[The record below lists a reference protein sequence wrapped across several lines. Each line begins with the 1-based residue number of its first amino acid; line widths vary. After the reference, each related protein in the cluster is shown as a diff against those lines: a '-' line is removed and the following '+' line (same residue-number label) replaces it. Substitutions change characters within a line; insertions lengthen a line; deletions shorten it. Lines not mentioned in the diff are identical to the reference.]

1 MSLLDRVQKQQG
13 PDPNAPPDGAYV
25 PQAGQSPRQSLAAA
39 TRSRTPSE
47 LQAERIKNRLQ
58 ARLIEESADD
68 SGDEDREQ
76 RAAKITDALTA
87 VIAEMGISLAKPEK
101 QRLLDSVLNDFLGLG
116 PIEALI
122 GDPTITE
129 IMVNGPD
136 QIFVEHKGKLTL
148 SNVQFESEDQ
158 LRRGIDRI
166 VSTTGRG
173 LAKGGPL
180 GDARPKDGPRVNAT
194 RPPPC
199 GYRPTPT
206 IPTTSA

>member
-13 PDPNAPPDGAYV
+13 PDSSAPPDGAYV

-58 ARLIEESADD
+58 ARLIEQSADD

-101 QRLLDSVLNDFLGLG
+101 QRLPVRVHTDFRWLGG
-116 PIEALI
+116 MEAVI
-122 GDPTITE
+122 PNSAITE
-129 IMVNGPD
+129 IMV
-136 QIFVEHKGKLTL
+136 
-148 SNVQFESEDQ
+148 
-158 LRRGIDRI
+158 
-166 VSTTGRG
+166 
-173 LAKGGPL
+173 
-180 GDARPKDGPRVNAT
+180 
-194 RPPPC
+194 
-199 GYRPTPT
+199 
-206 IPTTSA
+206 